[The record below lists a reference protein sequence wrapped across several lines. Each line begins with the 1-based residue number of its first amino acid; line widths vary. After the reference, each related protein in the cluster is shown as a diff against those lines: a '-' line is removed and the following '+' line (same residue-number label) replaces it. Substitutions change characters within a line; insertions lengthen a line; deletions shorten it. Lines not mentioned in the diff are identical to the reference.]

1 MLVTVKLLILQN
13 KWLERLSGQLLKSIV
28 EISKYF
34 HSHFQPALPKE
45 IDFDE
50 DVDYED
56 EEEFMDHGHSLM
68 DELELHLTSQD
79 EMNKIVQEK

>member
-1 MLVTVKLLILQN
+1 MIF
-13 KWLERLSGQLLKSIV
+13 
-28 EISKYF
+28 F
-34 HSHFQPALPKE
+34 HYQPALPKV

-79 EMNKIVQEK
+79 EMNKIVQEVKSVSYGIFLKVVVAVDRYIFHLFY

>member
-1 MLVTVKLLILQN
+1 MARETKRSFTEN
-13 KWLERLSGQLLKSIV
+13 RFNFEKFLSL
-28 EISKYF
+28 
-34 HSHFQPALPKE
+34 FQPALPKV

-79 EMNKIVQEK
+79 EMNKIV